1 MKTRLLLVPLCCFL
15 FGAPLIL
22 AQGDFYLPQV
32 ADGQGGG
39 VVIKTTFIL
48 FNPSQDAVGA
58 VISLTDNQGDEFPLT
73 LADLGNHS
81 EFSVSLRAGETRFLE
96 TAADG
101 PVRVGAAVVTAEG
114 PLGVSAVFTTLDGI
128 GRFITE
134 AGVGSSVPLQ
144 KFVIPVDTTGSFDT
158 GLAFFNVSSI
168 DSNLTFRIRTAAG
181 GAGPETSRT
190 LAGAAHQA
198 LYVTEL
204 FSGLGDFRG
213 TLEVDSSRPLAA
225 IVLRQNLGA
234 LTSTTLPVV
243 ASNSQQVEFQ
253 LPQVANGV
261 YPAGSL
267 RTTFIL
273 FNLAGSNAQV
283 DVNLT
288 RDDGSPFA
296 VSIVGGAQNSSSF
309 RVDLAPGASAFLQT
323 DGSGALAAGG
333 ARVESNVP
341 VGVASVFT
349 LYDGQGAFQTEAG
362 VGHSPALSS
371 FTIPVDTRAA
381 FDTGVALFNPGTISG
396 TVTVRLLD
404 ADGIRIGVQSLTL
417 PPGGHQALLVRSA
430 FGGASLQGSL
440 SITSTTPLAALTL
453 RLNASPLSY
462 TTLPRAAQ
470 AFAGTVA
477 RPPLLTKKLQGVAVS
492 SAVSLQ
498 VGLDLGHQLKGVVR
512 GSAGTVVSVKAQAQD
527 GTIFPASVDSLSRR
541 YSVSVPAGTYS
552 LTACYRPA
560 LSVFSGA
567 PTLIFDDLRP
577 IAVQADSVADIEV
590 PKTDVFAV
598 SGEVP
603 DLGTQTGSA
612 LVRFTASD
620 GKAGGEAFISMDKRF
635 SAYLPAGSYATSL
648 VITAFGDFGTNHLGI
663 YNAGSLTVAGA
674 DVPQLTVQ
682 LPASFSTLLGKVQIT
697 GLNPIPS
704 GSFVSVIDTAA
715 PFAGA
720 NECLPDAWTSSLAI
734 GQSGDYRGILP
745 TDHGF
750 DLKAHVKL
758 SDSAWLL
765 FPLVSPHITLS
776 GNIRQDFTLSAAP
789 QMIPLSGIVRSPD
802 GAAVDNVVVT
812 ATSERLA
819 GVDQVA
825 ASVTGRTNSLGEF
838 QLSVPAGS
846 DYTLTFTPPAP

>member
-1 MKTRLLLVPLCCFL
+1 
-15 FGAPLIL
+15 
-22 AQGDFYLPQV
+22 
-32 ADGQGGG
+32 
-39 VVIKTTFIL
+39 
-48 FNPSQDAVGA
+48 
-58 VISLTDNQGDEFPLT
+58 
-73 LADLGNHS
+73 
-81 EFSVSLRAGETRFLE
+81 
-96 TAADG
+96 
-101 PVRVGAAVVTAEG
+101 
-114 PLGVSAVFTTLDGI
+114 
-128 GRFITE
+128 
-134 AGVGSSVPLQ
+134 
-144 KFVIPVDTTGSFDT
+144 
-158 GLAFFNVSSI
+158 
-168 DSNLTFRIRTAAG
+168 
-181 GAGPETSRT
+181 
-190 LAGAAHQA
+190 
-198 LYVTEL
+198 
-204 FSGLGDFRG
+204 
-213 TLEVDSSRPLAA
+213 
-225 IVLRQNLGA
+225 
-234 LTSTTLPVV
+234 
-243 ASNSQQVEFQ
+243 
-253 LPQVANGV
+253 
-261 YPAGSL
+261 
-267 RTTFIL
+267 
-273 FNLAGSNAQV
+273 
-283 DVNLT
+283 
-288 RDDGSPFA
+288 
-296 VSIVGGAQNSSSF
+296 
-309 RVDLAPGASAFLQT
+309 
-323 DGSGALAAGG
+323 
-333 ARVESNVP
+333 
-341 VGVASVFT
+341 
-349 LYDGQGAFQTEAG
+349 
-362 VGHSPALSS
+362 
-371 FTIPVDTRAA
+371 
-381 FDTGVALFNPGTISG
+381 
-396 TVTVRLLD
+396 
-404 ADGIRIGVQSLTL
+404 
-417 PPGGHQALLVRSA
+417 
-430 FGGASLQGSL
+430 
-440 SITSTTPLAALTL
+440 
-453 RLNASPLSY
+453 
-462 TTLPRAAQ
+462 
-470 AFAGTVA
+470 
-477 RPPLLTKKLQGVAVS
+477 
-492 SAVSLQ
+492 VSLQ